1 MESMVEANLLAHSYS
16 GKKVFITG
24 HTGFKGTWLSLW
36 LKELGAIIKG
46 YALAPENEKCIFNLT
61 RPYRNTESVIAD
73 IRNLEKLKKEI
84 TTFQPDFI
92 FHLAAQP
99 LVRPS
104 YNIPSETFEV
114 NVTGTSHL
122 LEALKD
128 LDKKCTVIVITTD
141 KVYENTGQD
150 VLYKE
155 DDRLGGHD
163 PYSASKACAE
173 IVVSSF
179 RNSFFNIDQYDRHKI
194 AIASARAGNVI
205 GGGDYSKDR
214 IIPDIVRALSENT
227 IIEVRN
233 PASVRPW
240 QHVLEPLGGYLQ
252 LGALLDKSIGYSG
265 AYNFGP
271 NPQDHLT
278 VEQLVETAI
287 KIWGTGQWQRSELL
301 QQPHE
306 AALLKLD
313 ISKSK
318 SILNWHPKL
327 NAEKAVEMTIEWYKN
342 ADKNPLE
349 FTVAQLK
356 NYMSL

>member
-1 MESMVEANLLAHSYS
+1 MVAANLLAQSYS

-36 LKELGAIIKG
+36 LKELGAVIKG

-99 LVRPS
+99 LVRLS

-122 LEALKD
+122 LEAVKD

-179 RNSFFNIDQYDRHKI
+179 RNSFFSIDQYDRHKI

-318 SILNWHPKL
+318 NILNWHPKL
-327 NAEKAVEMTIEWYKN
+327 NAEKAVEMTIEWYIN
-342 ADKNPLE
+342 AGKNPLE